1 MSSELFKGQV
11 AFYTSA
17 ADVDKNILKYYTE
30 DCKRSQA
37 NRAMKDFIMIK
48 AWWDKQCYDAPYGT
62 SVDIVEPR
70 GYLIGVHSFWTGG
83 VHEQR
88 LQQMVEDYREIFL
101 DDYDDDNTWLGNG
114 EEPIEGYALEFVWVK
129 YNPRMTVNDSEIV
142 RLGAHRRHLDLD
154 IGATV
159 SNNFYSIGGEDGLPF

>member
-1 MSSELFKGQV
+1 MSSELFKGQI

-17 ADVDKNILKYYTE
+17 ADVDKSVLKYYTE
-30 DCKRSQA
+30 EDKQSQGA
-37 NRAMKDFIMIK
+37 RATRDFVMIK
-48 AWWDKQCYDAPYGT
+48 AWWDRQVYDAPYGT
-62 SVDIVEPR
+62 SVDIIKPR

-88 LQQMVEDYREIFL
+88 LQQLVQDYRDIFL

-142 RLGAHRRHLDLD
+142 RLGAHRNHLDLD